1 MTNREEY
8 GYVKFTG
15 EYSKLKG
22 MGFTFQKLFAGNYM
36 QWEKNGFRVWKRGAE
51 LEHNE
56 YNLFKLIK
64 FLRTNPELQSWD
76 SKPNGVRGGKTY
88 MFYKFYSDPDNNVY
102 DYYPATEANRK
113 KLADNSML
121 WGADKYD
128 EDNPPPY
135 LGTSI
140 CIGDKQ
146 LDFLRELNDM
156 GWYELAYFPEDE

>member
-15 EYSKLKG
+15 DYSKLKG

-36 QWEKNGFRVWKRGAE
+36 QWEKDGFRVWKKGAE

-56 YNLFKLIK
+56 FNLFKLIK
-64 FLRTNPELQSWD
+64 FLRTEPEMRSWD
-76 SKPNGVRGGKTY
+76 SNPHATRGDKTY
-88 MFYKFYSDPDNNVY
+88 MFYKFYSNVDENEY

-113 KLADNSML
+113 KMADNTAL
-121 WGADKYD
+121 FGADDYD
-128 EDNPPPY
+128 PDNPPPY

-140 CIGDKQ
+140 CIGSKQ
-146 LDFLRELNDM
+146 IEFIQEFIDM
-156 GWYELAYFPEDE
+156 GWIELDYYPED